1 MDEEDD
7 DENSEET
14 TIKFDYDNDKLI
26 NIRSK
31 KSLNDISKPKTL
43 NRRNIPQKL
52 LDDNL
57 WEW

>member
-1 MDEEDD
+1 MDGEDD

-14 TIKFDYDNDKLI
+14 TIKFDNDNDKLI

-43 NRRNIPQKL
+43 KRRNIPQKL